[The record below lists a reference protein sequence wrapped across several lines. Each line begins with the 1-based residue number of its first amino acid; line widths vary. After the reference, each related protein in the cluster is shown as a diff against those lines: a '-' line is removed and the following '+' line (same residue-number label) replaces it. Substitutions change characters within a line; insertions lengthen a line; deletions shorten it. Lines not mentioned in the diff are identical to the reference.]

1 MVVNA
6 IFVIGERRVRQSDIG
21 ICGCVHTPEPG
32 AAQTAGSGQQDSG
45 SNNRGRTAAETA
57 ARRRRQQGQQR
68 RTRQQQRRR
77 QMTFDRTPRAVR
89 RWVSGE
95 LAVPRHIALLVN
107 LMLDTGTKPE
117 ELQP

>member
-1 MVVNA
+1 MLS
-6 IFVIGERRVRQSDIG
+6 IQSSRAPVDSTI
-21 ICGCVHTPEPG
+21 
-32 AAQTAGSGQQDSG
+32 AA
-45 SNNRGRTAAETA
+45 
-57 ARRRRQQGQQR
+57 
-68 RTRQQQRRR
+68 
-77 QMTFDRTPRAVR
+77 TPRAVR

>member
-6 IFVIGERRVRQSDIG
+6 VFVIGERRVRQSDIG
-21 ICGCVHTPEPG
+21 ICRDASIHPSRAPVDLTI
-32 AAQTAGSGQQDSG
+32 AA
-45 SNNRGRTAAETA
+45 
-57 ARRRRQQGQQR
+57 
-68 RTRQQQRRR
+68 
-77 QMTFDRTPRAVR
+77 TPRAVR